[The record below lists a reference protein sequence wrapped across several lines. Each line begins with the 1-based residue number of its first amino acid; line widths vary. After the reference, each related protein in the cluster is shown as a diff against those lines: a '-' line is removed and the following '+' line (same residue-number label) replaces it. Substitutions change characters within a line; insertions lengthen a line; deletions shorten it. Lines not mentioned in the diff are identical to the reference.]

1 MVGRNSRGRR
11 KNNFVLSRLS
21 SGHGLNSILQIIG
34 KHPTGMCDW
43 CGVRETAEHVLI
55 QCDRYTEERSKLI
68 DDLLKNGELQ
78 LTLKEILNPE
88 GGDIC

>member
-1 MVGRNSRGRR
+1 M
-11 KNNFVLSRLS
+11 
-21 SGHGLNSILQIIG
+21 GHTGLNSILQII
-34 KHPTGMCDW
+34 K
-43 CGVRETAEHVLI
+43 VRETAEHVLI

>member
-1 MVGRNSRGRR
+1 
-11 KNNFVLSRLS
+11 
-21 SGHGLNSILQIIG
+21 
-34 KHPTGMCDW
+34 MCDW